1 MRHFAA
7 LAAIARERSFR
18 RAGERLGYAQSAIS
32 RQIAHLEQLTGAR
45 VIERSHGPRPVHLTE
60 AGDVLLAHAN
70 DILASMDAARAD
82 LAALDERRPVEVRI
96 GFFPGVATRVLPAA
110 MVAFG
115 RRCPSIRIMV
125 REALTDAT
133 LCNLV
138 RRGSVDLAFV
148 EMPAEP
154 GTFESLELLVVPW
167 ALVVPASAD
176 IASRLRPPTAEEI
189 ARLPLIESQSTRL
202 YPWEHPAARE
212 GFKKPHVVFRCDGI
226 LTAQALAG
234 AGVGA
239 ALIPRLA
246 VQEGDPRTA
255 VIDLHAVLP
264 PLTFGL
270 IWSRH
275 RRLHHAAVEFSHV
288 VRLACS
294 TVARSQPKA
303 QRLARDGAGA
313 VDGVGAPGQPN
324 SVRGISG

>member
-1 MRHFAA
+1 LGTRDRWLGIEIRHFAA
-7 LAAIARERSFR
+7 LAAIARECSFR

-32 RQIAHLEQLTGAR
+32 RQIAHLEQLIGVR

-82 LAALDERRPVEVRI
+82 LAALEDRHPVEVRI

-110 MVAFG
+110 VVAFG
-115 RRCPSIRIMV
+115 RRCPGIKIMA
-125 REALTDAT
+125 REALTDAS

-148 EMPAEP
+148 EMPAERDA
-154 GTFESLELLVVPW
+154 FESLELLVVPW
-167 ALVVPASAD
+167 ALVVPASAG
-176 IASRLRPPTAEEI
+176 IASRPRPPTAEEI
-189 ARLPLIESQSTRL
+189 ARLPLIESQSTRRD
-202 YPWEHPAARE
+202 PWEHLAAR
-212 GFKKPHVVFRCDGI
+212 GRFKKRHVVFQCDEV

-234 AGVGA
+234 AGVGV

-246 VQEGDPRTA
+246 VREGDPRTA

-264 PLTFGL
+264 SLTFGL

-275 RRLHHAAVEFSHV
+275 RRLHHAAVEFSHMLQ
-288 VRLACS
+288 LACS
-294 TVARSQPKA
+294 AVHG
-303 QRLARDGAGA
+303 LDGPRQA
-313 VDGVGAPGQPN
+313 N
-324 SVRGISG
+324 WLRGIGA

>member
-18 RAGERLGYAQSAIS
+18 RAGDRLGYAQSAIS

-110 MVAFG
+110 VVAFG
-115 RRCPSIRIMV
+115 RRCPSIRIMA

-154 GTFESLELLVVPW
+154 GLFESVELLVVPW

-189 ARLPLIESQSTRL
+189 ARLPLIESESARR
-202 YPWEHPAARE
+202 YPWEHPARE
-212 GFKKPHVVFRCDGI
+212 GFKRPHVVFRCDGV

-294 TVARSQPKA
+294 SVARSQPKA
-303 QRLARDGAGA
+303 QRLARDDAGA
-313 VDGVGAPGQPN
+313 VHRLGAPGQPN
-324 SVRGISG
+324 SLRGIGG